1 MKGKLS
7 SKHKAI
13 LKQKAIMGRFFFPK
27 RDHLQL
33 ITVSNYTHMPVGKQ
47 AGMHAHTQRNS
58 FLWLSF
64 LFDKNAKEINLIGY
78 SQHQE

>member
-1 MKGKLS
+1 
-7 SKHKAI
+7 
-13 LKQKAIMGRFFFPK
+13 MGRFFFPK

-33 ITVSNYTHMPVGKQ
+33 ITVSNYTRMPVGKQ
-47 AGMHAHTQRNS
+47 AGMHAHTHRNS

-64 LFDKNAKEINLIGY
+64 LFDTNANTWEAMNLIGY